1 MMTIAGPQDLHPK
14 ASRKNLRM
22 FELVCVMLWAVTA
35 VLIATVYD
43 NQRDYWFLLLS
54 WTFMFPFSAIADE
67 YALVL
72 RYDTGF
78 LNLVWRVPA
87 MVPFAFG
94 WFFTLPLV
102 LIWNTQVIEQ
112 FAPHAQILILFTVL
126 VAWSFCTE
134 WLGVKQNLWT
144 YHWSPPGRRWKG
156 VPVVIPFIDAIT
168 YVLIF
173 VLHEEATR
181 MTANMSWIGAFAISY
196 LIYAGAFAV
205 FASIS
210 WLVIRRFLGV
220 RPTLM

>member
-1 MMTIAGPQDLHPK
+1 MTIVVPQDLHPR
-14 ASRKNLRM
+14 ASRRSLRT
-22 FELVCVMLWAVTA
+22 FELICLMLWGVTA

-43 NQRDYWFLLLS
+43 NQRDYWLLLLS
-54 WTFMFPFSAIADE
+54 WTFMFPLSAIADE

-102 LIWNTQVIEQ
+102 LIWSTQVIAQ
-112 FAPHAQILILFTVL
+112 FALREQILILFSIL

-144 YHWSPPGRRWKG
+144 YRWSPPGRRWKG
-156 VPVVIPFIDAIT
+156 VPVIVPFIDAIT
-168 YVLIF
+168 YVLVF
-173 VLHEEATR
+173 VLHDYAVR
-181 MTANMSWIGAFAISY
+181 WTADMGWMGAFAISY
-196 LIYAGAFAV
+196 LIYAGAFAA

-210 WLVIRRFLGV
+210 WLVIRRILGV
-220 RPTLM
+220 RPALM

>member
-1 MMTIAGPQDLHPK
+1 MAVDVPENLHPR
-14 ASRKNLRM
+14 ASRRNLRT
-22 FELVCVMLWAVTA
+22 FELTCLMLWGLTA
-35 VLIATVYD
+35 VLIATVYG

-54 WTFMFPFSAIADE
+54 WTLMFPLSAIADE

-102 LIWNTQVIEQ
+102 LIWSTQVIAHFALHEQ
-112 FAPHAQILILFTVL
+112 VLILFAAL
-126 VAWSFCTE
+126 VAWSFFTE
-134 WLGVKQNLWT
+134 WLGVKQNLWI

-156 VPVVIPFIDAIT
+156 VPAIIPFIDATT
-168 YVLIF
+168 YVLVF
-173 VLHEEATR
+173 VLHGYAVK
-181 MTANMSWIGAFAISY
+181 MTADMGWMAAFAISY
-196 LIYAGAFAV
+196 LIYAGAFAA

-210 WLVIRRFLGV
+210 WLAIRRVLSV
-220 RPTLM
+220 RSTLM